1 MKCIVY
7 YYDIIE
13 FLLLTYLFILAT
25 LVIIYGLIL
34 FYKLIKE

>member
-25 LVIIYGLIL
+25 LVLIYGLIL